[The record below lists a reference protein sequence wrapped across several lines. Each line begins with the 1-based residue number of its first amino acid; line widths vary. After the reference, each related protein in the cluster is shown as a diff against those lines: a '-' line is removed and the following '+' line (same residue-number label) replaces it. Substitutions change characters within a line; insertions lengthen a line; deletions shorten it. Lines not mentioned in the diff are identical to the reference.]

1 MRMRDQLVFSLR
13 HVGIIFRKELG
24 AYFNSPVAYIT
35 LVVFLIISGWFF
47 SSSFFLINE
56 SDLRGLF
63 NIIPVIYLF
72 FIPAITMGLIAREK
86 SAGTMELLMTLP
98 LEDWE
103 VVMGKY
109 LAAVALI
116 AVGLLYTLFHFI
128 TLTFVGSNVDVGA
141 TFTAYLGLLLAGGV
155 YAAAGIFCS
164 AATGNQIT
172 AFILGFL
179 IVFAF
184 FMMDKVLFF
193 VPAFLTALVQ
203 FISIDYHLSN
213 ISRGVIDSRNLI
225 YFGTVIAVFLILTVR
240 VLEIRKWR

>member
-1 MRMRDQLVFSLR
+1 MLNRLQVSAR
-13 HVGIIFRKELG
+13 HVGVIFRKEIG
-24 AYFNSPVAYIT
+24 VYFNSPVAYIT
-35 LVVFLIISGWFF
+35 LVVFLLISGWFF

-63 NIIPVIYLF
+63 NIIPTIYLF
-72 FIPAITMGLIAREK
+72 FIPAVTMGLIAREK
-86 SAGTMELLMTLP
+86 SSGTMELLVTLP

-128 TLTFVGSNVDVGA
+128 TLTFVGTNIDLGA
-141 TFTAYLGLLLAGGV
+141 IFSGYLGLLLVAGV

-164 AATGNQIT
+164 AVTGNQIT

-179 IVFAF
+179 IVFVF
-184 FMMDKVLFF
+184 FIMNQMLFF
-193 VPAFLTALVQ
+193 VPGFLAGTVQ
-203 FISIDYHLSN
+203 YISVGYHLSN
-213 ISRGVIDSRNLI
+213 ISRGVIDSRNLV
-225 YFGTVIAVFLILTVR
+225 YFLTVIAVFLILAVR

>member
-1 MRMRDQLVFSLR
+1 MRDQIVIAAR
-13 HVGIIFRKELG
+13 HVGIIFRKEIG
-24 AYFNSPVAYIT
+24 TYFNSPVAYIT
-35 LVVFLIISGWFF
+35 LVVFLLISGWFF

-72 FIPAITMGLIAREK
+72 FVPAITMGLIAREK
-86 SAGTMELLMTLP
+86 SAGTMELLVTLP

-103 VVMGKY
+103 VVLGKY
-109 LAAVALI
+109 LAAVVLI
-116 AVGLLYTLFHFI
+116 VVGLLYSLFHFF
-128 TLTFVGSNVDVGA
+128 TLTFVGTNIDLGA
-141 TFTAYLGLLLAGGV
+141 IFTAYLGLLLVGGV
-155 YAAAGIFCS
+155 YAAAGVFCS
-164 AATGNQIT
+164 AVTGNQIT
-172 AFILGFL
+172 SFILAFL

-193 VPAFLTALVQ
+193 IPSFLAGIIQ
-203 FISIDYHLSN
+203 YISIDYHLSN

-225 YFGTVIAVFLILTVR
+225 YFGTVIAAFLIMAVR

>member
-1 MRMRDQLVFSLR
+1 MRDQIVISLR
-13 HVGIIFRKELG
+13 HVGIILRKEMG
-24 AYFNSPVAYIT
+24 AYFNSTVAYIT
-35 LVVFLIISGWFF
+35 LVVFLLISGWFF

-86 SAGTMELLMTLP
+86 SSGTMELLVTLP

-103 VVMGKY
+103 VIVGKY
-109 LAAVALI
+109 LAAVVLI
-116 AVGLLYTLFHFI
+116 AVGLLYSLFHFI
-128 TLTFVGSNVDVGA
+128 TLSFVGTNIDPGA
-141 TFTAYLGLLLAGGV
+141 IFSGYLGLLLAGGV

-164 AATGNQIT
+164 TVTGNQIT
-172 AFILGFL
+172 AFILAFL
-179 IVFAF
+179 IVFVF

-193 VPAFLTALVQ
+193 IPGFLAGIVQ
-203 FISIDYHLSN
+203 YISVDYHLSN

-225 YFGTVIAVFLILTVR
+225 YFGTVIAVFLILAVR
-240 VLEIRKWR
+240 VLEMRKWR

>member
-1 MRMRDQLVFSLR
+1 MPDRLQISAR
-13 HVGIIFRKELG
+13 HVGIIFRKEIG
-24 AYFNSPVAYIT
+24 GFFNSPVAYIT
-35 LVVFLIISGWFF
+35 LVVFLLISGWFF

-72 FIPAITMGLIAREK
+72 FIPAITMGMIARER
-86 SAGTMELLMTLP
+86 SSGTIELLVTLP

-103 VVMGKY
+103 VVVGKF

-116 AVGLLYTLFHFI
+116 AAGLMYTLFHLV
-128 TLTFVGSNVDVGA
+128 TLTAVGTNIDMGA
-141 TFTAYLGLLLAGGV
+141 IFTGYLGLLLAGGV

-172 AFILGFL
+172 AFILSFL

-193 VPAFLTALVQ
+193 IPGFLTALVQ
-203 FISIDYHLSN
+203 FISVDYHLSN

-225 YFGTVIAVFLILTVR
+225 YFGTVIALFLILAVR
-240 VLEIRKWR
+240 VLEIRRWR

>member
-1 MRMRDQLVFSLR
+1 MRDQLQISAR
-13 HVGIIFRKELG
+13 HVAIIFRKEVG
-24 AYFNSPVAYIT
+24 SFFNSPVAYIT
-35 LVVFLIISGWFF
+35 LVVFLLISGWFF

-63 NIIPVIYLF
+63 NIIPTIYLF

-86 SAGTMELLMTLP
+86 STGTMELLVTLP

-103 VVMGKY
+103 VVTGKY
-109 LAAVALI
+109 LAALSLI
-116 AVGLLYTLFHFI
+116 GVGLLYTFVHFI
-128 TLTFVGSNVDVGA
+128 TLTFVGTNIDLGA
-141 TFTAYLGLLLAGGV
+141 IFTGYLGLLLVGGV

-164 AATGNQIT
+164 AVTGNQIT

-179 IVFAF
+179 IVFVF

-193 VPAFLTALVQ
+193 IPGFMAGTVQ
-203 FISIDYHLSN
+203 YISVDYHLSN

-225 YFGTVIAVFLILTVR
+225 YFITVIAVFLILTVR